1 MSTTI
6 PSSTNHPY
14 NVALPILPITTP
26 SRKWH
31 ALATRT
37 SCPTLPFYYGVLATK
52 IYCRPTCTARLARR
66 ANVIYFTSAQAAQSA
81 GYRACKRCRPDDELF
96 FGEAEEVVM
105 RAMAVIGRLGGKSGL
120 QRIAAETEVT
130 RSYLC
135 RVFKKTM
142 GMTVGAYIREFE
154 MEGKSDMLTATSV
167 AEPEMEFGTRAANGT
182 QLPGASN
189 EYR

>member
-6 PSSTNHPY
+6 SSSSNQSY
-14 NVALPILPITTP
+14 NVALPILPLTTP

-31 ALATRT
+31 ALTTRT

-66 ANVIYFTSAQAAQSA
+66 ANVVCFTSAQAAQSA

-105 RAMAVIGRLGGKSGL
+105 RAMTVIERLGGKW
-120 QRIAAETEVT
+120 
-130 RSYLC
+130 
-135 RVFKKTM
+135 
-142 GMTVGAYIREFE
+142 
-154 MEGKSDMLTATSV
+154 V
-167 AEPEMEFGTRAANGT
+167 AEDSSRDGGDEELSVQGIQEDYGHDGGSVYQRV
-182 QLPGASN
+182 
-189 EYR
+189 